1 MGDRWSYPHQA
12 SAATY
17 VWMPLQVDGTKIS
30 IPEYWQAWDIRKLKP
45 ADALNKGKKLYG
57 GMEVQSKRRRV
68 GDSVQRNS
76 CRYCW
81 RNKPSWRICQSKC
94 IKCRE
99 RYCIFFIG
107 RFLQQ
112 VSGKSNS
119 NYNTENAEGKLY
131 LTGWSNRN
139 TTGMDRQ
146 NKNNLWKWRHFRN
159 DRQCLSLLSYSIS
172 YAKGLRYRINHAK
185 DRRNVTLKNLKY
197 NNC

>member
-1 MGDRWSYPHQA
+1 MIPYLCLWGSLVLSASGLSRHICMDAFTSGWNKNIHPWILASMGHQEA
-12 SAATY
+12 KTGRRSEQREK
-17 VWMPLQVDGTKIS
+17 VV
-30 IPEYWQAWDIRKLKP
+30 R
-45 ADALNKGKKLYG
+45 

-76 CRYCW
+76 CRYVGET
-81 RNKPSWRICQSKC
+81 NPHGRICKVRC

-119 NYNTENAEGKLY
+119 NYNTENVEGKLY

-146 NKNNLWKWRHFRN
+146 
-159 DRQCLSLLSYSIS
+159 D
-172 YAKGLRYRINHAK
+172 
-185 DRRNVTLKNLKY
+185 
-197 NNC
+197 